1 MVLLGL
7 DDVATEHLWVL
18 DFDLRVVEDV
28 IVVVDVLN
36 DFDRLL
42 VVLTLLLRLRRAASA
57 STMRSR
63 EASLV
68 HLAAMVLRKVVHV
81 WSRVVEVLVA
91 SVSLIASQV
100 ALSGARGVATRA

>member
-1 MVLLGL
+1 MVLLRL

-18 DFDLRVVEDV
+18 DLDLRIVEDV
-28 IVVVDVLN
+28 VIVVDVLY

-42 VVLTLLLRLRRAASA
+42 VVLTLLLRLRGAASA

-81 WSRVVEVLVA
+81 WSRVVEVLIARVT
-91 SVSLIASQV
+91 LIASQV
-100 ALSGARGVATRA
+100 ALSSTRGIAT